1 MREIKSKALLMLSR
15 CPLVGTAKRLSGGSN
30 SDSTLFNPNLKARK
44 CFTFE
49 AGKIRFCHQ
58 SKINQGE
65 NLLNEFADFVLLRF
79 MLFFR
84 HFSFCFYMGIR
95 IRSGLLEG
103 WFCNKF
109 RAFSTI

>member
-15 CPLVGTAKRLSGGSN
+15 CPLVGTAKRLSGRSN
-30 SDSTLFNPNLKARK
+30 SDSTLFNPNLETRK

-65 NLLNEFADFVLLRF
+65 NLLNEFVDFVLLRF
-79 MLFFR
+79 
-84 HFSFCFYMGIR
+84 
-95 IRSGLLEG
+95 LLV
-103 WFCNKF
+103 
-109 RAFSTI
+109 FSTFFILFLYGDSHRVRAAT